1 MDKYD
6 MIATI
11 LNLYEKIDLLT
22 KEKELLKNKLLEKEK
37 QKNEQPR

>member
-22 KEKELLKNKLLEKEK
+22 KENELLKNKLLEKEK